1 MSTKI
6 PPPIVTLIFGLII
19 FFSKSLFPIFN
30 FNNSNYVSLI
40 FLIFGFIILITA
52 VKSFK
57 KHQTTINP
65 LNPDQASSL
74 VNSGI
79 FGFTRNPMYLGMLF
93 ILLSISFKFN
103 ILGGIIICFLFK
115 IYITRFQI
123 VPEEEAMEKI
133 FKKDFI
139 EYKKKVRR
147 WI

>member
-19 FFSKSLFPIFN
+19 FFSKSLFPIFK

-65 LNPDQASSL
+65 LNPDQASTL

-79 FGFTRNPMYLGMLF
+79 FSFTRNPMYLGMLF
-93 ILLSISFKFN
+93 ILLSISFNFN

-139 EYKKKVRR
+139 EYKNKVRR

>member
-65 LNPDQASSL
+65 LNPDQASTL

-79 FGFTRNPMYLGMLF
+79 FSFTRNPMYLGMLF
-93 ILLSISFKFN
+93 ILLSISFNFN

-123 VPEEEAMEKI
+123 MPEEEAMEKI
-133 FKKDFI
+133 FGKDFV
-139 EYKKKVRR
+139 EYKNKVRR

>member
-19 FFSKSLFPIFN
+19 FFSKSLFPIFK

-65 LNPDQASSL
+65 LNPNQASTL

-79 FGFTRNPMYLGMLF
+79 FSFTRNPMYLGMLF
-93 ILLSISFKFN
+93 ILLSISFNFN

-123 VPEEEAMEKI
+123 MPEEEAMEKI
-133 FKKDFI
+133 FGKDFV
-139 EYKKKVRR
+139 EYKNKVRR

>member
-1 MSTKI
+1 LSTKI

-65 LNPDQASSL
+65 LNPDQASTL

-79 FGFTRNPMYLGMLF
+79 FSFTRNPMYLGMLF
-93 ILLSISFKFN
+93 ILLSISFNFN

-115 IYITRFQI
+115 IYITIFQI
-123 VPEEEAMEKI
+123 MPEEEAMEKI
-133 FKKDFI
+133 FGKDFV
-139 EYKKKVRR
+139 EYKNKVRR

>member
-19 FFSKSLFPIFN
+19 FFSKSLFPICN
-30 FNNSNYVSLI
+30 FDNSNYVSLI

-65 LNPDQASSL
+65 LNPDQASTL

-79 FGFTRNPMYLGMLF
+79 FSFTRNPMYLGMLF

>member
-1 MSTKI
+1 LSTKI

-65 LNPDQASSL
+65 LNPDQASTL

-79 FGFTRNPMYLGMLF
+79 FSFTRNPMYLGMLF
-93 ILLSISFKFN
+93 ILLSISFNFN

-115 IYITRFQI
+115 IYITIFQI
-123 VPEEEAMEKI
+123 MPEEEAMEKI
-133 FKKDFI
+133 FGKDFV

>member
-19 FFSKSLFPIFN
+19 FFSKSLFPICN
-30 FNNSNYVSLI
+30 FDNSNYVSLI

-65 LNPDQASSL
+65 LNPDQASTL

-79 FGFTRNPMYLGMLF
+79 FSFTRNPMYLGMLF
-93 ILLSISFKFN
+93 ILLSISFNFN

-123 VPEEEAMEKI
+123 IPEEKAMEKI
-133 FKKDFI
+133 FGKDFV

>member
-19 FFSKSLFPIFN
+19 FFSRSLFPIYSFS
-30 FNNSNYVSLI
+30 NNVSLI
-40 FLIFGFIILITA
+40 FLFFGLIILITA
-52 VKSFK
+52 VRSFK

-65 LNPDQASSL
+65 LNPYQASSL

-123 VPEEEAMEKI
+123 IPEEKAMEKI
-133 FKKDFI
+133 FGKDFI

>member
-19 FFSKSLFPIFN
+19 FFSKSLFPIFK

-65 LNPDQASSL
+65 LNPDQASTL

-79 FGFTRNPMYLGMLF
+79 FSFTRNPMYLGMLF
-93 ILLSISFKFN
+93 ILLSISFNFN

-123 VPEEEAMEKI
+123 MPEEEAMEKI
-133 FKKDFI
+133 FGKDFV
-139 EYKKKVRR
+139 EYKNKVRR

>member
-19 FFSKSLFPIFN
+19 FFSKSLFPIFK

-65 LNPDQASSL
+65 LNPDQASTL

-79 FGFTRNPMYLGMLF
+79 FSFTRNPMYLGMLF
-93 ILLSISFKFN
+93 ILLSISFNFN

-115 IYITRFQI
+115 IYITIFQI
-123 VPEEEAMEKI
+123 MPEEEAMEKI
-133 FKKDFI
+133 FGKDFV
-139 EYKKKVRR
+139 EYKNKVRR

>member
-19 FFSKSLFPIFN
+19 FFSKSLFPICN
-30 FNNSNYVSLI
+30 FDNSNYVSLI

-65 LNPDQASSL
+65 LNPDQASTL

-79 FGFTRNPMYLGMLF
+79 FSFTRNPMYLGMLF

-103 ILGGIIICFLFK
+103 ILGGIITCFLFK

>member
-19 FFSKSLFPIFN
+19 FFSKSLFPICN
-30 FNNSNYVSLI
+30 FDNSNYVSLI
-40 FLIFGFIILITA
+40 FLIFGFFILITA

-57 KHQTTINP
+57 KYQTTINP
-65 LNPDQASSL
+65 LNPDQASTL

-79 FGFTRNPMYLGMLF
+79 FSFTRNPMYLGMLF
-93 ILLSISFKFN
+93 ILLSISFNFN

-139 EYKKKVRR
+139 EYKNKVRR

>member
-65 LNPDQASSL
+65 LNPDQASTL

-79 FGFTRNPMYLGMLF
+79 FSFTRNPMYLGMLF
-93 ILLSISFKFN
+93 ILLSISFNFN

-115 IYITRFQI
+115 IYITIFQI
-123 VPEEEAMEKI
+123 MPEEEAMEKI
-133 FKKDFI
+133 FGKDFV
-139 EYKKKVRR
+139 EYKNKVRR

>member
-6 PPPIVTLIFGLII
+6 PPPIITLIFGLII
-19 FFSKSLFPIFN
+19 FFSKSLFPIFK

-65 LNPDQASSL
+65 LNPDQASTL

-79 FGFTRNPMYLGMLF
+79 FSFTRNPMYLGMLF
-93 ILLSISFKFN
+93 ILLSISFNFN

-123 VPEEEAMEKI
+123 MPEEEAMEKI
-133 FKKDFI
+133 FGKDFV
-139 EYKKKVRR
+139 EYKNKVRR